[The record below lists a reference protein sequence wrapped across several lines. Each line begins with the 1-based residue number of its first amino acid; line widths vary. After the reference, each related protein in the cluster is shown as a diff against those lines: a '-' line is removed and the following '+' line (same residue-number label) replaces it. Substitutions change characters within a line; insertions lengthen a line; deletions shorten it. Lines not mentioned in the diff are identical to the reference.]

1 MDRDAL
7 IDASMNAYLDFF
19 GYSELNREREA
30 FARVL
35 DAIAPAIRAAALE
48 EAAERV
54 RLYWQEERLPLAQR
68 SHGADGGII
77 GAIRA
82 LINAPPTTP

>member
-7 IDASMNAYLDFF
+7 IDAGMNAYLDFF

-35 DAIAPAIRAAALE
+35 AAIAPAIRAAALE
-48 EAAERV
+48 EAAAR
-54 RLYWQEERLPLAQR
+54 
-68 SHGADGGII
+68 ADECGYLTGVNL
-77 GAIRA
+77 RA
-82 LINAPPTTP
+82 MINAPPTTP